1 MGILNMTPD
10 SFFDGGKY
18 LDKSIIS
25 IVSRFKKCDIV
36 DIGFESSRPGASPLS
51 TNDEMSRFKLFLP
64 YIDNF
69 NDKILSIDTYKPE
82 IADCAL
88 SNGFSMVNDI
98 SGGTNNQMLDVVS
111 KHGGPIVLMHMRG
124 NPSNMQKNT
133 NYKNLFE
140 EISSFLLKQADKAKE
155 HGILKKNIILDP
167 GIGFGKTA
175 EDNYNII
182 NDLKMYKNLGYKIL
196 IGHSRKSFLQIN
208 NDRPEDRL
216 ISSIAISSQ
225 LLIHE
230 VDILRV
236 HDIDETYIAR
246 DILGR
251 LDS

>member
-25 IVSRFKKCDIV
+25 IISKFTKCDIV
-36 DIGFESSRPGASPLS
+36 DVGFESSRPGAAPLS
-51 TNDEMSRFKLFLP
+51 LNDEMSRFELFLP
-64 YIDNF
+64 HISNF
-69 NDKILSIDTYKPE
+69 NNKILSIDTYKPE
-82 IADCAL
+82 IADYAL

-98 SGGTNNQMLDVVS
+98 SGGVNNQMFDVVS
-111 KHGGPIVLMHMRG
+111 NYEVPIVLMHMRG
-124 NPSNMQKNT
+124 NPSNMQNNT
-133 NYKNLFE
+133 DYKNLFE

-155 HGILKKNIILDP
+155 HGILKENIILDP

-182 NDLKMYKNLGYKIL
+182 KDLKMYKKLGYKIL
-196 IGHSRKSFLQIN
+196 IGHSRKSFLEID
-208 NDRPEDRL
+208 NDSPKDRL

-225 LLIHE
+225 LLMEE